1 MAVIAYH
8 SFSSVTYSMSLFG
21 GYLADSWFGKY
32 NAILFLAMVSLTGTI
47 ILTFSTVHPNDV
59 DPAESTSQK

>member
-8 SFSSVTYSMSLFG
+8 SFQSLTYLMSLFG
-21 GYLADSWFGKY
+21 GYLADSWVGKY

-47 ILTFSTVHPNDV
+47 ILTFSTINPPDF
-59 DPAESTSQK
+59 DPTENTSQR